1 MGKFEGISSNTGDT
15 VWDVNKIGQ
24 VGTIFEGIIPNT
36 GDSVRNRD
44 AFQPRAKEGNCSN
57 TGDAV
62 WDRDA
67 GQAVTFIEGLIP
79 DAGDWFPIYR
89 VGYIPISSRRCVTVG
104 DRDRGAVTG
113 VG

>member
-1 MGKFEGISSNTGDT
+1 MPNAGDAIRNSDTRQTAATCEGTFSDDGDA
-15 VWDVNKIGQ
+15 I
-24 VGTIFEGIIPNT
+24 
-36 GDSVRNRD
+36 RNRD
-44 AFQPRAKEGNCSN
+44 ARQAGAVGEGNIPD